1 MHRSSK
7 LVFSYQWMTLW
18 FFLSLIFLTWQC
30 ILSNVGIV
38 NLNILLVFVWLLILE
53 VLLSFPTCI
62 YFFLSY
68 LFLENVFQSP
78 FSAFQESSAYFQMFL
93 DYFSSLGVNFP
104 CGYPLS
110 TLSWVHFILIYE
122 FCGVFCCFVVVVLCI
137 LGPRNLSYIK
147 VLILILL
154 MWDFISLSMWHNSGT
169 CIFYGRFFLFITT
182 ETPNWKYIF
191 LLHLKMNFLYS
202 GQMWDGLGFNGP

>member
-18 FFLSLIFLTWQC
+18 FFLSLIFLTWPC

-110 TLSWVHFILIYE
+110 TLSWVHF
-122 FCGVFCCFVVVVLCI
+122 
-137 LGPRNLSYIK
+137 
-147 VLILILL
+147 
-154 MWDFISLSMWHNSGT
+154 FISRGM
-169 CIFYGRFFLFITT
+169 RFLFSYLYIIYTYNYSDIVNLGYMRIWFYHFICVNNIT
-182 ETPNWKYIF
+182 
-191 LLHLKMNFLYS
+191 
-202 GQMWDGLGFNGP
+202 